1 MSWLAPQWV
10 GFTLLIM
17 QKGYQ
22 NVFVR
27 DSYKLPNKDLQS
39 QQNITFPKS
48 HGHCNFF
55 EKWDSFQF

>member
-1 MSWLAPQWV
+1 
-10 GFTLLIM
+10 M